1 MWFSINFVFLLQQDG
16 KRYYKVKW
24 VRYTWEL
31 EESISH
37 VKELIDLFWNEN
49 GGVPNYKT
57 SNKNENAT
65 AADSAN
71 TATKPNNSQVF
82 FSET

>member
-1 MWFSINFVFLLQQDG
+1 MVFHFVFLLQQDD

-24 VRYTWEL
+24 VQYTWEL
-31 EESISH
+31 EESIGH
-37 VKELIDLFWNEN
+37 VKEMIDLFWNEN

-57 SNKNENAT
+57 SNKNQNAT

-71 TATKPNNSQVF
+71 TATKPSNSQVF